1 MGPDWCDPLRPSVLR
16 YSNESSHAAMGSRRS
31 FVTVAASLA
40 VGIGGIYRIVEDLH
54 LFVGLNVFVG
64 TECQFFCLTSAESRG
79 SMMHSNL

>member
-1 MGPDWCDPLRPSVLR
+1 MT
-16 YSNESSHAAMGSRRS
+16 
-31 FVTVAASLA
+31 VTASLA